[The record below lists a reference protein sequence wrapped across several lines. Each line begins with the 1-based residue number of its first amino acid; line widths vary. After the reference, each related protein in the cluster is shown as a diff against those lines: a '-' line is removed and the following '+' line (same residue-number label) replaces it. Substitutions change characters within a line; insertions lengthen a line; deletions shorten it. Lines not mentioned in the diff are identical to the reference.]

1 MNFDLSEEQEMIVDA
16 VQKFVANDS
25 PVERFRKLRDH
36 EAGWEK
42 SVWKAMGEYGWLG
55 VEVPEEQGGYGG
67 SFVDV
72 ALILEQ
78 LGRGL
83 VPEPYIASVVLA
95 GGLLAKV
102 GSDAQREAYLVPMIS
117 GDTSLAVAYAERQS
131 RYNLADCRVDRDEE
145 G

>member
-55 VEVPEEQGGYGG
+55 VEVPEDQGGYGG
-67 SFVDV
+67 SFF
-72 ALILEQ
+72 LFLFT
-78 LGRGL
+78 
-83 VPEPYIASVVLA
+83 
-95 GGLLAKV
+95 
-102 GSDAQREAYLVPMIS
+102 GSFSSS
-117 GDTSLAVAYAERQS
+117 GSGQCSSGSRQQ
-131 RYNLADCRVDRDEE
+131 DHPHCRHH
-145 G
+145 GA